1 MRKGL
6 KKYLMVAILHKPFSH
21 SINYRMKQYIFVSY
35 KTLKKKD
42 YVLSCTRSCIAFMTY
57 CVYAKP

>member
-6 KKYLMVAILHKPFSH
+6 KKYLMVAILHKPF
-21 SINYRMKQYIFVSY
+21 RMKQYIFVSY

-42 YVLSCTRSCIAFMTY
+42 YVLSCTRSCIA
-57 CVYAKP
+57 